1 MGKRRAKVK
10 GKRVSTSVPENYV
23 ERGGASGRALDYW
36 LRAVV
41 ELKRF
46 PPQHLTERRSLQRRR
61 ARKDQ
66 DPLKGLIDPRRIE
79 LNLRQE
85 NCE

>member
-1 MGKRRAKVK
+1 VILREVSEMGKRRAKVK
-10 GKRVSTSVPENYV
+10 GKRVPTSVPENYV

-46 PPQHLTERRSLQRRR
+46 PPRHLTERRSC
-61 ARKDQ
+61 
-66 DPLKGLIDPRRIE
+66 KGGELGRI
-79 LNLRQE
+79 
-85 NCE
+85 